1 MLARFYPRDA
11 VLARVLALAHC
22 PSLPVSVTSR
32 CSIEM
37 DGRID
42 LLLTWRLLSTGP
54 TPYNKE
60 VQVSRKNKGT
70 SLGNFAPNS
79 GFRKFRHCISIV
91 EACYKLSSRK
101 VHAQIVINWTVVGQ
115 LKAKFHYTGPTGP
128 TRTRTDFVGDPH
140 GPNGISRR
148 PGPQKSPCGSGWA
161 RVVEFSSK
169 LIIPPS
175 SDAGQL

>member
-42 LLLTWRLLSTGP
+42 LLLAWRLLSTGP

-60 VQVSRKNKGT
+60 VQEKIRVLLEN
-70 SLGNFAPNS
+70 NF
-79 GFRKFRHCISIV
+79 
-91 EACYKLSSRK
+91 
-101 VHAQIVINWTVVGQ
+101 
-115 LKAKFHYTGPTGP
+115 
-128 TRTRTDFVGDPH
+128 
-140 GPNGISRR
+140 
-148 PGPQKSPCGSGWA
+148 
-161 RVVEFSSK
+161 
-169 LIIPPS
+169 
-175 SDAGQL
+175 